1 MNRFTR
7 LFSPFKIGGL
17 HVKNR
22 IVMAAMGTNFGT
34 EDGTVSERSIRYYVE
49 RAKGGAGL
57 IITESSPVSQLGRH
71 RRRCLGAFDD
81 RFIPGLRRLSDAV
94 HESGAAIALQLNH
107 AGRGT
112 SPDIT
117 GHSPQAPSPV
127 PLFQGAPLP
136 SEMTLEE
143 IRQTVIDFGQM
154 ARRAK
159 EAGFDA
165 IEIHGAHGYLINQ
178 FFSPRLNRRGDAY
191 GGSMENRGRFAVEI
205 MQNVRKTVGDSFPV
219 IFRLS
224 LRELAEGGYELE
236 GGLFWAKQIEAAGA
250 DALNVSDGTG
260 ESYHTVVQFISP
272 MSFPEGYFVPLAE
285 AAKKVVH
292 IPVIVANRLNDPS
305 LAEEVLKAGKAD
317 FIAVGRNFL
326 TDPYWPV
333 KAKSGDE
340 KRIRSCVACNGCI
353 WSLQRANGDVTCF
366 QNAALGREAEIRVQ
380 RVREPKKVVVI
391 GGGPGGMEAARVAR
405 KRGHRVI
412 LFEKGKKLGGQLLL
426 AAVPPHKKILE
437 KAILWLIRELEH
449 EGVDIRLD
457 TEATPASMERERP
470 DGVIIATGASPVIP
484 SAFIGTDVIT
494 AWDVLAGRET
504 GRKVL
509 VLGGGLVGAETA
521 EFLSQRGCQVTVVE
535 MLDELAK
542 DMEGTTRL
550 LLLDRLS
557 DAKVSVLLSTKVKEI
572 RDGKVLVRHKGEE
585 IWLEAETIVLALGS
599 RADAE
604 MRKEWEGKFPQMI
617 AVGDCV
623 DARKAKEAI
632 HEGFWAGFCICSD

>member
-1 MNRFTR
+1 MKRFDR

-49 RAKGGAGL
+49 RAKGGVGL
-57 IITESSPVSQLGRH
+57 IITESSPVNQMGRH

-81 RFIPGLRRLSDAV
+81 RFIPGLRRLTDAV
-94 HESGAAIALQLNH
+94 HENGAAIALQLNH

-112 SPDIT
+112 SPDVT
-117 GHSPQAPSPV
+117 GYSPQAPSPV
-127 PLFQGAPLP
+127 PLFQGSPQP
-136 SEMTLEE
+136 SEMTLDE

-154 ARRAK
+154 AGRAK
-159 EAGFDA
+159 VAGFDA
-165 IEIHGAHGYLINQ
+165 VEIHGAHGYLINQ
-178 FFSPRLNRRGDAY
+178 FFSLRLNKRGDAY
-191 GGSMENRGRFAVEI
+191 GGSRENRGRFAAEI

-224 LRELAEGGYELE
+224 LKELVEGGYELE
-236 GGLFWAKQIEAAGA
+236 DGLFWAKQIEAAGA
-250 DALNVSDGTG
+250 DALNVSGGTG
-260 ESYHTVVQFISP
+260 ESYRTVVQFVSP
-272 MSFPEGYFVPLAE
+272 MSFPEGYFVPFAE

-292 IPVIVANRLNDPS
+292 IPVIISNRLRDPS
-305 LAEEVLKAGKAD
+305 LAEVVLEEGKAD
-317 FIAVGRNFL
+317 LIAVGRNFL
-326 TDPYWPV
+326 TDPDWPL
-333 KAKSGDE
+333 KAQSGDE
-340 KRIRSCVACNGCI
+340 KRIRPCVACNGCI

-366 QNAALGREAEIRVQ
+366 QNAALGREAEIQVQ
-380 RVREPKKVVVI
+380 RVKEPKIIVVI
-391 GGGPGGMEAARVAR
+391 GGGPGGMEAARLAR
-405 KRGHRVI
+405 KRGHRVV
-412 LFEKGKKLGGQLLL
+412 LFEKGKRLGGQFLL

-437 KAILWLIRELEH
+437 KAIIWLIQELEH

-457 TEATPASMERERP
+457 TEATPASIERERP
-470 DGVIIATGASPVIP
+470 DGVILATGASPVIP
-484 SAFIGTDVIT
+484 SAFVGADFIT

-521 EFLSQRGCQVTVVE
+521 EFLSERGCQVTVVE
-535 MLDELAK
+535 MLDTLAA

-550 LLLDRLS
+550 LLLNRLS
-557 DAKVSVLLSTKVKEI
+557 AKVSVLLSTKVEEI
-572 RDGKVLVRHKGEE
+572 REGKVLVCYKGEE
-585 IWLEAETIVLALGS
+585 TWLGAETIVLALGS
-599 RADAE
+599 RADGK
-604 MRKEWEGKFPQMI
+604 MRKEWERKFPQMI

-632 HEGFWAGFCICSD
+632 HEGFWAGLRICSD